1 MKMLGEGTHPEYVAQ
16 KKRIDGRLEEK
27 VRLADAQY
35 RHAMESLHISTKVN
49 RAQVHSQ
56 YFQQARQ
63 LREDALYNCSE
74 LWYAIQRERR
84 ASESLVPGKNVFPS
98 VSLRA
103 GAAQHELADMIAF
116 AEYTFRIPDR
126 QSTRVKQRIQ
136 YNWEVTMLQGIR
148 QHIGFPAAPDVDGA
162 TEDEKSEDLE
172 TLGVTVCA
180 RVA

>member
-1 MKMLGEGTHPEYVAQ
+1 MKMLGEDTHPEYIAQ
-16 KKRIDGRLEEK
+16 KKRIDERLEEK

-56 YFQQARQ
+56 YFQHTRQ
-63 LREDALYNCSE
+63 LREDALYNCSK
-74 LWYAIQRERR
+74 LWYVIQRERR
-84 ASESLVPGKNVFPS
+84 AALVPGKNVFPS
-98 VSLRA
+98 VSLRLRP
-103 GAAQHELADMIAF
+103 HELADMIAF

-126 QSTRVKQRIQ
+126 QSTRAKQRMQ
-136 YNWEVTMLQGIR
+136 YNWEVTMLLGIR

-180 RVA
+180 HVA